1 MWDSLRYDIKSKC
14 FIPSRTF
21 WVTVKVFPVSNG
33 TVQLTGSGERIK
45 ICSGDF
51 TRVGSGGDFI
61 ICSTSGC
68 GNGLGPVCEWCD
80 SSSASIKNNSL
91 ISQAL

>member
-1 MWDSLRYDIKSKC
+1 MNVL
-14 FIPSRTF
+14 
-21 WVTVKVFPVSNG
+21 PVSNG

-51 TRVGSGGDFI
+51 TLVGSGGDFI

-68 GNGLGPVCEWCD
+68 GNGLGPTCVRD
-80 SSSASIKNNSL
+80 SSSAVVVNFKNELSL
-91 ISQAL
+91 NKKNERWLAHY